1 MTKKLLLLC
10 ALPLLGA
17 CDGKFIRKEF
27 LSSQCFDGGTRLTLE
42 GYTATAIAYGDSHMV
57 VIPLSKVH
65 SNSEFRFRLSPKKQ
79 DNDKF
84 DWKDATVVITSED
97 DDGDVPANWLDVSGT
112 YRDKDGWLVAC
123 VPDIQTARQI
133 KYKVSVTKDGN
144 ELGMLDPRAEIIPD

>member
-1 MTKKLLLLC
+1 MTKKLFILC

-27 LSSQCFDGGTRLTLE
+27 LSSECLDGGTRLTLE

-65 SNSEFRFRLSPKKQ
+65 SNSEFRFRLRPQKQ
-79 DNDKF
+79 DNDQF
-84 DWKDATVVITSED
+84 DWKDATIVVTSED

-112 YRDKDGWLVAC
+112 YRDNDGWLVAC
-123 VPDIQTARQI
+123 VPDIETMRQI

-144 ELGMLDPRAEIIPD
+144 ELGMLDPRADIIPD